1 MGVDVAMSVDWQ
13 STNPHSN
20 KEILEVVQNWMME
33 RVEVSLQE
41 IVRDPI
47 CRKNMQVVSVITLM
61 VTSHHLH
68 PYAMFY

>member
-1 MGVDVAMSVDWQ
+1 MGVDVAMLADWQ

-33 RVEVSLQE
+33 RVVVSHQK

-47 CRKNMQVVSVITLM
+47 CRKNIQVVSVITLM

-68 PYAMFY
+68 HYAMFY

>member
-13 STNPHSN
+13 STNPHFN

-33 RVEVSLQE
+33 RVVVSRQE
-41 IVRDPI
+41 IARDPI

-68 PYAMFY
+68 HYAMFY

>member
-13 STNPHSN
+13 STNPHFN

-33 RVEVSLQE
+33 RVVVFHPK
-41 IVRDPI
+41 IVQDHI

-68 PYAMFY
+68 HYAMFY

>member
-1 MGVDVAMSVDWQ
+1 MGVDVAMLADWQ

-33 RVEVSLQE
+33 RVVVSRQK
-41 IVRDPI
+41 IVRDHI

-68 PYAMFY
+68 HYAMFY

>member
-1 MGVDVAMSVDWQ
+1 MGVDVAMLADWQ
-13 STNPHSN
+13 STNPHFN

-33 RVEVSLQE
+33 RVVVSHQK

-68 PYAMFY
+68 HYAMFY

>member
-1 MGVDVAMSVDWQ
+1 MGVDVAMLADWQ

-33 RVEVSLQE
+33 RVVVSHQK

-68 PYAMFY
+68 HYAMFY

>member
-1 MGVDVAMSVDWQ
+1 MGVDVAMLADWQ

-33 RVEVSLQE
+33 RVEVSPQE

-68 PYAMFY
+68 HYAMFY